1 MTAERAKYQGGYVP
15 EDIAGLFNDVGCVE
29 AATYFAQREM
39 QSVSALSAF
48 DLHTVMTSETASV
61 NDPFLTRERDNLLG
75 RVRPGR
81 PHTADLRRAVE
92 QCFTFAEAVQNERR
106 GLSLDPNLNT
116 PKRRD
121 ALGRYI
127 NSDLYQPLASALHP
141 VQKVKA
147 EVDRGR
153 AEAGRAGP
161 DRDVVELGQDLAA
174 VEAALYFAK
183 RGLEGATDVS
193 PYDLDAM
200 LTGSGA

>member
-1 MTAERAKYQGGYVP
+1 M
-15 EDIAGLFNDVGCVE
+15 
-29 AATYFAQREM
+29 
-39 QSVSALSAF
+39 
-48 DLHTVMTSETASV
+48 
-61 NDPFLTRERDNLLG
+61 NDPFLTRERDSLLK

-106 GLSLDPNLNT
+106 GLSTDLSLNA

-127 NSDLYQPLASALHP
+127 NSDLYQPLANALHP

-147 EVDRGR
+147 DVERERAATPRGINLSR
-153 AEAGRAGP
+153 ETA
-161 DRDVVELGQDLAA
+161 DLSNDIAA

-193 PYDLDAM
+193 PHDLDAL
-200 LTGSGA
+200 LTGSPS